1 MAGVEKVRM
10 PVPESRP
17 AVALGA
23 AVGIDLLLLVI
34 ILIPM
39 AGILLLLTV
48 VPYIGGRFG
57 GRYAYRRMAI
67 RTGALAGAA
76 MMTVLSI
83 LVVWALGSLPGE
95 NLHLAEPIGLS
106 LLAVGFVLTVLF
118 GARGGS
124 HGGKRS
130 KKDA

>member
-23 AVGIDLLLLVI
+23 AVGID
-34 ILIPM
+34 
-39 AGILLLLTV
+39 LLLTV

-118 GARGGS
+118 GALGGS